1 MQVPLL
7 FSRAFVHKKC
17 HDKIDF
23 LRRTNVVLHA
33 SSKAVRG
40 KRRSVSSRVY
50 GMNRVCGKNVGTLL
64 SRIQDMAI
72 VNCDDHAARFAHYR
86 VNTPS
91 DGKILVF
98 GTGNVIRAGGCT
110 HADSV
115 LSVIKFAHWIQMRV
129 RSNALV
135 HYSCIQTPNM
145 VLTGQYVGGR
155 TPEHMITG
163 WRCTKTSKFPG
174 IAITTA
180 YNSTPEVYQGSGK
193 FIIPGVISVGQLN
206 DVLDIMCDNDSAN
219 SNHAY
224 KEATAG
230 RAT

>member
-1 MQVPLL
+1 M
-7 FSRAFVHKKC
+7 
-17 HDKIDF
+17 
-23 LRRTNVVLHA
+23 LHA

-40 KRRSVSSRVY
+40 KRCAISSRVY
-50 GMNRVCGKNVGTLL
+50 GMNRVCGKNVGKLL
-64 SRIQDMAI
+64 SRVRDMSI
-72 VNCDDHAARFAHYR
+72 VNCDDQAARFAHYR
-86 VNTPS
+86 INTLS

-115 LSVIKFAHWIQMRV
+115 LSVIKFALWVQMRLDV
-129 RSNALV
+129 NALV

-145 VLTGQYVGGR
+145 VLTGRYSDGH
-155 TPEHMITG
+155 TPEHMISG

-180 YNSTPEVYQGSGK
+180 YNSTPEVYPGSGK
-193 FIIPGVISVGQLN
+193 FIIPGVTSVEQLN
-206 DVLDIMCDNDSAN
+206 NVLDIMCDNDYAN

-224 KEATAG
+224 KEAVSHQTQ
-230 RAT
+230 